1 MDRMK
6 VANIGAGV
14 GGLCLA
20 QGLKLSNLAVEAFE
34 RDQSATPPVQGYR
47 LSISPTGSRAL
58 KACLPDAVFER
69 LRNHASQPSRSVT
82 FFDEQ
87 LRRLLAIDLP
97 HVDRRE
103 LEAERP
109 VGRTI
114 LRRILLE
121 GLDDVVHFGK
131 KFVSFEDAP
140 DGRVTARFADG
151 STTTADLIVGADGAN
166 SAVSRQLL
174 PQAER
179 VETGIVAVG
188 GKARLSEEVRALTPP
203 AIMCGPTMILGP
215 RGRFMFSSAIQ
226 YGDLDAGGERAQG
239 FDEDREEYVMWG
251 FSAPRRQFGL
261 PDQIEGL
268 GGDELK
274 RVVDRL
280 TADWNPRLRR
290 LVQKSDPSTIHSFSV
305 KTSVPVQ
312 PWKTRNVTL
321 LGDALHN
328 MPPYRGVGANAALWD
343 AALLRETIVAADRGD
358 QPLLAALA
366 NYERRMIDHGFR
378 FVRVSLDSTAR
389 FHSES
394 VIKRALTKVLF
405 RVMDHAPPLR
415 AAMIGGR

>member
-6 VANIGAGV
+6 VAIIGTGV

-20 QGLKLSNLAVEAFE
+20 QGLKLSNVAVEVFE

-114 LRRILLE
+114 LRRILLD
-121 GLDDVVHFGK
+121 GLEDVVRFGK
-131 KFVSFEDAP
+131 KFVSFENAP
-140 DGRVTARFADG
+140 DGRATARFVDG

-166 SAVSRQLL
+166 SAVRRQLL

-188 GKARLSEEVRALTPP
+188 GKAPLTDEVRALTPQ
-203 AIMCGPTMILGP
+203 AIMRGPTMILGP
-215 RGRFMFSSAIQ
+215 RGRFMFSSAIH
-226 YGDLDAGGERAQG
+226 YGDLDAGGEHAQV
-239 FDEDREEYVMWG
+239 FDEDHEEYVMWG

-261 PDQIEGL
+261 PGKVEEL
-268 GGDELK
+268 GGDDLK
-274 RVVDRL
+274 RVVERL
-280 TADWNPRLRR
+280 VADWNPTLRR
-290 LVQKSDPSTIHSFSV
+290 LVQKSDPSTVHSFSV

-328 MPPYRGVGANAALWD
+328 MPPYRGVGANVALWD

-366 NYERRMIDHGFR
+366 NYERQMIDHGFR
-378 FVRVSLDSTAR
+378 FVRVSLDNTAR

-394 VIKRALTKVLF
+394 AIKRALTKALF
-405 RVMDHAPPLR
+405 RIMDHAPPLR
-415 AAMIGGR
+415 AAMTGGR